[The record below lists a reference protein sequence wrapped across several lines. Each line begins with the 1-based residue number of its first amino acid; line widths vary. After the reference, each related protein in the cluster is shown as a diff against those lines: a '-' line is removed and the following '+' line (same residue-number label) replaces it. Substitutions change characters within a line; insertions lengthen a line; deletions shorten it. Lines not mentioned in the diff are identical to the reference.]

1 MKRSKH
7 SYPKP
12 VAMLMV
18 PTHTH
23 TETYLDEETATCA
36 TCGDDFPAGRY
47 DLGYN
52 TCLACGDFQA
62 RQVRYCTAPINKSNY
77 MLITNRETLAQL
89 NPKRTT

>member
-1 MKRSKH
+1 MQ
-7 SYPKP
+7 
-12 VAMLMV
+12 
-18 PTHTH
+18 HTYV
-23 TETYLDEETATCA
+23 EEETATCA